1 MDDSEYYYKILG
13 LDKSA
18 TKEDIKKAYHKLARI
33 WHPDKNH
40 GDSRAKNKFEE
51 ISEAYQILIDP
62 TKKKLYDKEKRK
74 DIFKPT
80 SFMDPFRLFR
90 NIFKDSFNFSPSLS
104 DALVPYSGNN
114 NLFRIYNSGNK
125 FSSINNHFRKVKTL
139 VKDGYTY
146 TVDTEGKIDLNKK
159 KVNIIKKIKRVNNKT
174 GKVREKKLKEL
185 YKLED
190 YLKKHKI

>member
-74 DIFKPT
+74 GIFKPT

-90 NIFKDSFNFSPSLS
+90 NIFNDSFNFSPSLS
-104 DALVPYSGNN
+104 DALVPYSGN
-114 NLFRIYNSGNK
+114 K
-125 FSSINNHFRKVKTL
+125 FSGINNHFRKVKTL

-174 GKVREKKLKEL
+174 GKVREKKLKEV